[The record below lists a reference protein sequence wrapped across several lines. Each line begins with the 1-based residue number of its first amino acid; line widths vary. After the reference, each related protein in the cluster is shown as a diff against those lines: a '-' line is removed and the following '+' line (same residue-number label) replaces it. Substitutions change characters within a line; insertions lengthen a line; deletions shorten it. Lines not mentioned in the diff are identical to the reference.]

1 MKTSQAYDGY
11 HRKWLV
17 YCKTFGVSSIEPSV
31 GSTIAYAA
39 WLATAGAWAERRPN
53 FLGDAMTF
61 SSVKQYVEHLTRAL
75 AAFHASNTLYVNP
88 GHSLPLHWAMMAIK
102 RKLGNAKQRART
114 VSLDEL
120 RIAVVSVSGSA
131 TFKAAFK
138 FIALL
143 AWLGAFRLG
152 QLLPSGPRML
162 ATTTQ
167 MDHLRLDAD
176 GRSLLVEIHR
186 SKTNLFRERFRII
199 RIMGSSD
206 VNLCIVRAFAAV
218 RNATAFRRPK
228 FLADLDV
235 GLDSFAKFVG
245 VLQDVIPA
253 RASTTH
259 EKGVVSGHSPRRS
272 FTKIAMERGVPLQSI
287 MVFGDW
293 GHEESVLSSYA
304 VGAILPSIAI
314 APEPND
320 GLGLP
325 ESVIAATISVPMS
338 ASTLIPPSIEQRIAR
353 ALHGPPPSAPTALTE
368 ATLLRVKAALER
380 AKGPNIVSQF

>member
-1 MKTSQAYDGY
+1 VE
-11 HRKWLV
+11 LV
-17 YCKTFGVSSIEPSV
+17 GKVLDHTKDVKAFG
-31 GSTIAYAA
+31 
-39 WLATAGAWAERRPN
+39 
-53 FLGDAMTF
+53 
-61 SSVKQYVEHLTRAL
+61 
-75 AAFHASNTLYVNP
+75 
-88 GHSLPLHWAMMAIK
+88 
-102 RKLGNAKQRART
+102 
-114 VSLDEL
+114 
-120 RIAVVSVSGSA
+120 AVVDVVERA
-131 TFKAAFK
+131 DVVDK
-138 FIALL
+138 
-143 AWLGAFRLG
+143 
-152 QLLPSGPRML
+152 LLPSGPRML

-186 SKTNLFRERFRII
+186 SKTSLFRERFRII

-293 GHEESVLSSYA
+293 GSRGVRPQFLRRGCYS
-304 VGAILPSIAI
+304 AIDR
-314 APEPND
+314 NRT
-320 GLGLP
+320 G
-325 ESVIAATISVPMS
+325 
-338 ASTLIPPSIEQRIAR
+338 
-353 ALHGPPPSAPTALTE
+353 TE
-368 ATLLRVKAALER
+368 
-380 AKGPNIVSQF
+380 